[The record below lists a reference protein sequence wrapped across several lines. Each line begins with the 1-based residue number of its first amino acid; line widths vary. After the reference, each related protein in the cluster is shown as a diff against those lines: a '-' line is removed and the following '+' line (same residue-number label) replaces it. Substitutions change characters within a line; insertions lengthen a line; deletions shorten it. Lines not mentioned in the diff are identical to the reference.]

1 MVEALIMKNQLKKS
15 MLGLNS
21 AFTLI
26 EIMVVIGIIGIL
38 ASIAIPYMLNPEHK
52 LRKAARELMFD
63 MHKTRSMAIKTNKE
77 WAIFFDTKNNSY
89 FISSYKGNDNA
100 WSTIDSDGSQPI
112 EKEVIFSGYTA
123 GVQYGHGS
131 ATKTVTG
138 GSAFPVK
145 HTSYSSEV
153 LTFDSKG
160 VCSSAL
166 TGYGYRYAYLE
177 YEDFT
182 YAVGSGSTGI
192 VRVFRWDGSD
202 WQ

>member
-1 MVEALIMKNQLKKS
+1 MKNQFKKS
-15 MLGLNS
+15 VIGPNS

-26 EIMVVIGIIGIL
+26 EIMVVIGIIAIL

-77 WAIFFDTKNNSY
+77 WAIVFDPSGNRY
-89 FISSYKGNDNA
+89 FISSYRGTDGA
-100 WSTIDSDGSQPI
+100 WSTIDSDGSQPV
-112 EKEVIFSGYTA
+112 EKNVFFSGYAA
-123 GVQYGHGS
+123 GIQYGHGA

-138 GSAFPVK
+138 NTSFPVK
-145 HTSYSSEV
+145 HTSYQSEV

-160 VCSSAL
+160 ICSSAL
-166 TGYGYRYAYLE
+166 SGYGYRYVYLE
-177 YEDFT
+177 YGEMT
-182 YAVGSGSTGI
+182 YAVGTGSTGI
-192 VRVFRWDGSD
+192 VRIFLWDGSE